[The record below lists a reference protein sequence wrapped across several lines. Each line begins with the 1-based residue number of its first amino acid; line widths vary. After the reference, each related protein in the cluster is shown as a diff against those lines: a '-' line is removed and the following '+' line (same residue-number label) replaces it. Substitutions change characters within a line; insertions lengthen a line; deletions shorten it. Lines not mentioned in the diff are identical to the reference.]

1 MTAHTHR
8 KSGTAAPTPAVPR
21 IPSWIAAMTA
31 RITAWVGPAAIAGMG
46 LTMTVV
52 VPLGLLG

>member
-8 KSGTAAPTPAVPR
+8 KSGTAAPAVPR
-21 IPSWIAAMTA
+21 IPSGIAAMTA

-52 VPLGLLG
+52 VPLGILG